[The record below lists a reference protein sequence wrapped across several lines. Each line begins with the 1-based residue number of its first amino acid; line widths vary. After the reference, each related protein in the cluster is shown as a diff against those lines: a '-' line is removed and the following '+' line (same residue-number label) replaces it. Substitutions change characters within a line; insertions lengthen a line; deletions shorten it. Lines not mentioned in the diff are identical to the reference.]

1 MLFYKDLQTLQH
13 ECCAY
18 DMKIYLGKDRQD
30 ATQTVTARSLT
41 GIVER
46 VGHKLYMGSFF
57 SSPDL
62 MLSTQEV
69 STAVGCIQNH
79 K

>member
-30 ATQTVTARSLT
+30 ATQTVTARTMT
-41 GIVER
+41 GRAEN
-46 VGHKLYMGSFF
+46 VGY
-57 SSPDL
+57 
-62 MLSTQEV
+62 
-69 STAVGCIQNH
+69 
-79 K
+79 